1 MNKKISKSKLKKMFG
16 VDKKVCYNK
25 TEIPTPNFEIEL
37 DDIKVDKKKLT
48 EFIKQEQKWNRKKQW
63 TKKQ

>member
-48 EFIKQEQKWNRKKQW
+48 EFIKQEQK
-63 TKKQ
+63 